1 MLLHACCANC
11 AAYPLS
17 LLGDDFD
24 ITLFYYNPNIY
35 PEGEYLRRLKD
46 IRKLSKI
53 SGIPLIIG
61 KYEDMKWSRAARHL
75 ACEPEG
81 GKRCRICFDMRLK
94 KTAAIAKEV
103 GLDIFSTTLSI
114 SPHKNSKIIN
124 ELGTGISD
132 RAGIDFYIADLK
144 KKDGFK
150 KTMKISHKYGFY
162 HQNYCGCIY
171 SIRKTD

>member
-17 LLGDDFD
+17 LLDDDFD

-46 IRKLSKI
+46 IRKLSEI
-53 SGIPLIIG
+53 SGVPLIIG
-61 KYEDMKWSRAARHL
+61 KYEDMKWSRAVQHL
-75 ACEPEG
+75 AGEPEG
-81 GKRCRICFDMRLK
+81 GKRCRICFYMRLK
-94 KTAAIAKEV
+94 ETATAAKSKD
-103 GLDIFSTTLSI
+103 LDTFATTLSI
-114 SPHKNSKIIN
+114 SPHKNSKTIN
-124 ELGTGISD
+124 KLGAGISD
-132 RAGIDFYIADLK
+132 RAGIDFYAADLK

-150 KTMKISHKYGFY
+150 KTMEISRKYGFY
-162 HQNYCGCIY
+162 RQNYCGCIY

>member
-11 AAYPLS
+11 AAYPLT
-17 LLGDDFD
+17 LLSDDFD

-35 PEGEYLRRLKD
+35 PEEEYLRRLKD
-46 IRKLSKI
+46 IKKLSEI

-61 KYEDMKWSRAARHL
+61 KYESVKWFKAARHL
-75 ACEPEG
+75 AGEPEG

-94 KTAAIAKEV
+94 ETAVTAKDRCF
-103 GLDIFSTTLSI
+103 DIFATTLSI
-114 SPHKNSKIIN
+114 SPHKDSKTIN
-124 ELGTGISD
+124 ELGLSISD
-132 RAGIDFYIADLK
+132 KIGIDFYCANLK

-150 KTMKISHKYGFY
+150 KTMKISRKYGFY